1 MILLVLLVAGY
12 LGLAGFVLAGLL
24 WASRKGDAVRI
35 APEPSD
41 PPLDAALHSVPT
53 RAAQPLRR
61 DVATSRRLR

>member
-1 MILLVLLVAGY
+1 MIVLVLLVAGY
-12 LGLAGFVLAGLL
+12 LGLGGFVLAGLL

-53 RAAQPLRR
+53 RAQPLRR
-61 DVATSRRLR
+61 HVATSRRLR